1 MEISWEQVKE
11 YLESLK
17 IKGCV
22 PGSIQS
28 YRHNLEQFYQAL
40 PEGKVLEA
48 DTLPHWRDSMREKG
62 YKPSTINQRLVSVN
76 CLLAYLKLWEYQLPL
91 CPDVTDTQPELTR
104 SEYLRLLSAA
114 RVLRKKRSYL
124 LVKVFACTGIAVRE
138 LPKLTVEALKEG
150 RLALTGGEGR
160 IIPLTGP
167 FSKELLDYA
176 RQEGIKAGPVFVT
189 RNGRNLNR
197 TGVTAAIQR
206 LAQDARVAPEKC
218 NPRCLQKL
226 YRVTQEQIRQNIA
239 LLVDQAHDRLLEQE
253 QLTIGWEVI

>member
-1 MEISWEQVKE
+1 
-11 YLESLK
+11 
-17 IKGCV
+17 
-22 PGSIQS
+22 
-28 YRHNLEQFYQAL
+28 
-40 PEGKVLEA
+40 
-48 DTLPHWRDSMREKG
+48 MREKG

-197 TGVTAAIQR
+197 TGVTAYIQQ
-206 LAQDARVAPEKC
+206 LAADARVPPEKC
-218 NPRCLQKL
+218 NPRCLRKL
-226 YRVTQEQIRQNIA
+226 HLATRESVEQSVSM
-239 LLVDQAHDRLLEQE
+239 LVDQALDRLLEQE
-253 QLTIGWEVI
+253 QALIGWEDAARP

>member
-1 MEISWEQVKE
+1 
-11 YLESLK
+11 
-17 IKGCV
+17 
-22 PGSIQS
+22 
-28 YRHNLEQFYQAL
+28 
-40 PEGKVLEA
+40 
-48 DTLPHWRDSMREKG
+48 MREKG

-206 LAQDARVAPEKC
+206 LAQDARVPPEKC
-218 NPRCLQKL
+218 NPRCLRKL
-226 YRVTQEQIRQNIA
+226 HLATRESVEQSVSM
-239 LLVDQAHDRLLEQE
+239 LVDQALDRLLEQE
-253 QLTIGWEVI
+253 QALIGWEDAARP